1 MRTLE
6 SSRPALA
13 AMGASL
19 GRSFHAFVFV
29 AYPVV
34 FVVGTTAPALP
45 VDRAAIARC
54 LAIAVALTAG
64 SLVALKTVIVDLSVR
79 AACVSFAS
87 ILSFGCFLMFSGAST
102 HVAAASLYTCASI
115 AIALLVVRP
124 WQRKPRQSTAL
135 NLAACT
141 LLVVNAS
148 RTVAAIGAEQPWRPA
163 ADALIHSV
171 VSTQAGRPAGPQPDI
186 YYLILDGFG
195 RPDVLQELY
204 GLDLQPFVKA
214 LEGRG
219 FVIPDASQSNYA
231 QTYLSMA
238 SSLNLSYLDGIAATM
253 RDSSDR
259 RALDYL
265 IQQNALMTIAKRAG
279 YEVVAI
285 GSDYSASERFDV
297 ADQCLCEQYGLS
309 EIEVATLNLTPLR
322 ALPLHR
328 WTYDAHR
335 RKFDAA
341 FNHLQQARSQTRPNF
356 VFAHVLSPHPPF
368 VFASDGTPRSS
379 GKTFSFS
386 DGSHFPG
393 PRSEY
398 IAGYRD
404 QARFVTRRILDAI
417 DAILQRPGPA
427 PVIVIHGDHGP
438 GSMWDWNDIA
448 NGNPRERLGIF
459 SAYRFPGDDFKPSP
473 QITPVNAL
481 RVMANR
487 YLGTALP
494 TLPDASFASN
504 WKRPYDWIRVEAH

>member
-29 AYPVV
+29 AYPVL

-54 LAIAVALTAG
+54 LAIAVAVTAA
-64 SLVALKTVIVDLSVR
+64 SLVALKSVIVDLSVR

-87 ILSFGCFLMFSGAST
+87 ILSFGCFLMFSGGST
-102 HVAAASLYTCASI
+102 DVGAASLYTCASI

-124 WQRKPRQSTAL
+124 WQRRPRQSTAL

-148 RTVAAIGAEQPWRPA
+148 RSVAAIGADEPWKPA
-163 ADALIHSV
+163 ADALIQSV

-204 GLDLQPFVKA
+204 DLDLQPFVKA

-279 YEVVAI
+279 YEVIAI
-285 GSDYSASERFDV
+285 GSDYSATERFDV
-297 ADQCLCEQYGLS
+297 ADQCLCEQYRLERNRS
-309 EIEVATLNLTPLR
+309 SHAQ
-322 ALPLHR
+322 
-328 WTYDAHR
+328 
-335 RKFDAA
+335 FDAA
-341 FNHLQQARSQTRPNF
+341 SSPAAPSLDLRRTPSKIRRRIQPSAAGAQPDAAEPRLRTRP
-356 VFAHVLSPHPPF
+356 VA
-368 VFASDGTPRSS
+368 TPTVRL
-379 GKTFSFS
+379 
-386 DGSHFPG
+386 
-393 PRSEY
+393 R
-398 IAGYRD
+398 I
-404 QARFVTRRILDAI
+404 RRGA
-417 DAILQRPGPA
+417 A
-427 PVIVIHGDHGP
+427 V
-438 GSMWDWNDIA
+438 
-448 NGNPRERLGIF
+448 ERQDVQL
-459 SAYRFPGDDFKPSP
+459 
-473 QITPVNAL
+473 L
-481 RVMANR
+481 
-487 YLGTALP
+487 
-494 TLPDASFASN
+494 
-504 WKRPYDWIRVEAH
+504 